1 VQAPSLPELQA
12 LFWDAIASAPGEAR
26 LSPRLC
32 HWIRPGETLDP
43 AQRVG
48 IYADMYWTRLRD
60 VLRGDFAR
68 TAEMLGEER
77 FDEIAR
83 GYLAERPSR
92 DPSIAR
98 AGEAFAD
105 HLAAYLPADAP
116 PFVPDL
122 ARLEWARVEAFTAAD
137 AVPLRLEDLQQLS
150 ADELPEIELRAVPSS
165 TLLELGWPVQ
175 RLLAESAPCTIAPA
189 PTLLRVW
196 RRDFLVFHA
205 SVDAVERPALLQL
218 VRGATFEEIAAT
230 CAEPADA
237 AALLARWLEDGLIAN
252 GAA

>member
-1 VQAPSLPELQA
+1 MQAPSLPELQA

-26 LSPRLC
+26 PSAWLC
-32 HWIRPGETLDP
+32 HWIRPGDALDP

-48 IYADMYWTRLRD
+48 IYADMYWARIRD

-68 TAEMLGEER
+68 TAEILGEQR
-77 FDEIAR
+77 FDALAR

-98 AGEAFAD
+98 VGEAFAD
-105 HLAAYLPADAP
+105 HLAAYPPADAP
-116 PFVPDL
+116 PYVPDL

-150 ADELPEIELRAVPSS
+150 ADALPELELHAVPSV
-165 TLLELGWPVQ
+165 TLLDLGWPVQ
-175 RLLAESAPCTIAPA
+175 RLLAESAPCTIAAA

-196 RRDFLVFHA
+196 RREFLVFHS
-205 SVDAVERPALLQL
+205 SVDAVERPALLAL
-218 VRGATFEEIAAT
+218 LRGATFAEIAEA
-230 CAEPADA
+230 CADGTDA
-237 AALLARWLEDGLIAN
+237 AALLARWLEDGLIAKCC
-252 GAA
+252 A